1 MTSATPAP
9 QVLGLRY
16 FYGNN
21 ILFSPKMERC
31 NLKKSKGWFESSGCE
46 IQRRI
51 KKSFSFTEI
60 TDSPIRSE
68 VILLA
73 SA

>member
-9 QVLGLRY
+9 QVRGLRY

-46 IQRRI
+46 IPRRI
-51 KKSFSFTEI
+51 KKSFVGFGCFGYKKDKLYFVT
-60 TDSPIRSE
+60 
-68 VILLA
+68 
-73 SA
+73 